1 MTEIDGYVLYGG
13 KGEGRSNPRPR
24 KGGLSLTAATSK
36 PPGAAT
42 STAICKSRVHDLRSP
57 WIGSSFCLFLLWA
70 ELFEVA
76 GFAPWALPSQT
87 RGRWAEPRSNL
98 DPSSIQM
105 NLSSSPILKENN
117 RNKGGRRRRVAV
129 VKQNQLPLNWCG
141 FPPILSSSW
150 HFVLTITRKGGKKS
164 SISSFVLSL
173 NVDFFLEFQTEIQV
187 LELHEWIHYLN
198 QYSFD
203 LLFAMNHLAS
213 PYPAI
218 PIDLFGS
225 KKHRSLGHG
234 ELVFAD
240 SSGNIA
246 LRAKRQSSRPSSE
259 SRHCKRMLL
268 LDTAGI
274 PLFSFYLDH
283 VSPFSSLI
291 PSTANDLFSRVL
303 NWIAV
308 KVLGKKNILM

>member
-150 HFVLTITRKGGKKS
+150 HFVLTITRKGGKKEFYLKFCTFS
-164 SISSFVLSL
+164 ERGFLLGISDGDSGLGAARVNSL
-173 NVDFFLEFQTEIQV
+173 FESVFFWFT
-187 LELHEWIHYLN
+187 
-198 QYSFD
+198 FCD
-203 LLFAMNHLAS
+203 
-213 PYPAI
+213 
-218 PIDLFGS
+218 
-225 KKHRSLGHG
+225 
-234 ELVFAD
+234 
-240 SSGNIA
+240 
-246 LRAKRQSSRPSSE
+246 E
-259 SRHCKRMLL
+259 S
-268 LDTAGI
+268 
-274 PLFSFYLDH
+274 FSFPLPGDPDRS
-283 VSPFSSLI
+283 VRIQEAP
-291 PSTANDLFSRVL
+291 
-303 NWIAV
+303 
-308 KVLGKKNILM
+308 